1 VKKLVNEG
9 IINPKK
15 EIEQRPQR
23 EFKGKVEPKTNAN
36 VEGEIKLH

>member
-15 EIEQRPQR
+15 KIEQRFQG
-23 EFKGKVEPKTNAN
+23 EFKRKVEPRVDVD
-36 VEGEIKLH
+36 VEGEIKSN

>member
-15 EIEQRPQR
+15 EIEQRPQG
-23 EFKGKVEPKTNAN
+23 EFKGKVEPRADVD
-36 VEGEIKLH
+36 VEGEIKIN